1 MSDKVVHLRTSHVK
15 IEAAN
20 TGALNAWIKSRPKNL
35 GNGSGS
41 VESNSDFQLAGLPI
55 APTQPTQRSCG
66 SSKAHTTELARE
78 LGMKEL
84 YLGGSLLTSAAIAD
98 REGDAPLWW
107 VERPTRRRPR
117 AQASLRVSGS
127 PRRERENP
135 PFPAGSQS
143 GRRGSNPRPSAWEA
157 DALPTELRPR
167 RAKDSALLSAL
178 GSDFCVVGGAGSTN

>member
-15 IEAAN
+15 IEASN

-98 REGDAPLWW
+98 REGDAERAAPLAAAT
-107 VERPTRRRPR
+107 EFHSQEIASASAPTRSGTFGPSRRVNAVETNGGVQPR
-117 AQASLRVSGS
+117 TTAKALGAQPVSGK
-127 PRRERENP
+127 
-135 PFPAGSQS
+135 
-143 GRRGSNPRPSAWEA
+143 PRPSIRFLGVITNEQSENA
-157 DALPTELRPR
+157 TGR
-167 RAKDSALLSAL
+167 RAS
-178 GSDFCVVGGAGSTN
+178 